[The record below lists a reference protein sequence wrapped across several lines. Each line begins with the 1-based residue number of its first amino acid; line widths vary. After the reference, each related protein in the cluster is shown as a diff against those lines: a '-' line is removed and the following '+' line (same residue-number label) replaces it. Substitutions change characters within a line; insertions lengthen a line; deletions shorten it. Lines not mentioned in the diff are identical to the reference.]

1 MPSACKPSRRLLPV
15 LRQAQKRQLRQL
27 KQRRTPQRLCL
38 KPRLPRPLPKPHPC
52 ALWWPCVV
60 MTARVCNAKPP
71 PPQRL
76 RVVLVLASVAAMPAP
91 HAASPVPQAAMVNV
105 LVVAVGAIA
114 QHVKSVARVWVTPLS
129 VPSAKPWS
137 TLS

>member
-1 MPSACKPSRRLLPV
+1 
-15 LRQAQKRQLRQL
+15 
-27 KQRRTPQRLCL
+27 
-38 KPRLPRPLPKPHPC
+38 
-52 ALWWPCVV
+52 
-60 MTARVCNAKPP
+60 
-71 PPQRL
+71 
-76 RVVLVLASVAAMPAP
+76 MPAP
-91 HAASPVPQAAMVNV
+91 HAENPVPQAAMVSV